1 VARVRRVAKE
11 TGDQIGH
18 LVDLGREQLEQGVE
32 KGKELLTDGRDF
44 VSTQISR
51 VTS

>member
-1 VARVRRVAKE
+1 VARVKRVANE
-11 TGDQIGH
+11 TGEQLGH
-18 LVDLGREQLEQGVE
+18 LVDLRRDQLTQGVE
-32 KGKELLTDGRDF
+32 KGKELITEGRDF